1 MIAPVVK
8 CAKYSVIIALAAAVV
23 IGFLKHDLAWAAGF
37 LLGGIWSSVNFVVL
51 AGVLN
56 AIFMKEGAKSMTL
69 LFAVKFPA
77 LYGIGFLL
85 LKSGWFPA
93 ISLLAG
99 LTFVLISV
107 GGVLW
112 LTLIRGCRN

>member
-1 MIAPVVK
+1 MIQPVVK
-8 CAKYSVIIALAAAVV
+8 CAKYSVLITLAAAVV
-23 IGFLKHDLAWAAGF
+23 IGLLKQDPAWAAGF
-37 LLGGIWSSVNFVVL
+37 LLGGVWSAVNFVVL

-56 AIFMKEGAKSMTL
+56 AVFSKEGPKSMMI

-85 LKSGWFPA
+85 LKSGYFPP

-99 LTFVLISV
+99 LTFVLMSV